1 MPIVNV
7 LPVRKKVYK
16 MTVQIDAKIF
26 DLVLGDLTDFWFA
39 INLTNY
45 IGMDTNYRCRIWS
58 AKESNLF
65 YITSLQYV
73 KDFHNIISYL
83 RQAFGIQS
91 IAFINDRVEINHIL
105 SKRAICIKLT
115 DKERE
120 HIDTL
125 LRLRGCNIK
134 SF

>member
-1 MPIVNV
+1 
-7 LPVRKKVYK
+7 
-16 MTVQIDAKIF
+16 MTVRIDARTFNIAF
-26 DLVLGDLTDFWFA
+26 SDMTDFWFA

-45 IGMDTNYRCRIWS
+45 IEMDTNYKCRVWS
-58 AKESNLF
+58 AKEFNVL
-65 YITSLQYV
+65 YITSLQYI
-73 KDFHNIISYL
+73 KDFHSIISYL
-83 RQAFGIQS
+83 RQAFGIQN
-91 IAFINDRVEINHIL
+91 IMFINDQVEINHIL

-115 DKERE
+115 NEERE

>member
-1 MPIVNV
+1 
-7 LPVRKKVYK
+7 
-16 MTVQIDAKIF
+16 MTVQIDIKMF
-26 DLVLGDLTDFWFA
+26 SLGVSDMTDFWFS

-45 IGMDTNYRCRIWS
+45 IEMDTNYKCRIWP
-58 AKESNLF
+58 ANESNVL
-65 YITSLQYV
+65 YITSLQYI

-83 RQAFGIQS
+83 RQAFGIQD
-91 IAFINDRVEINHIL
+91 IMFINDRVEINHIF

-115 DKERE
+115 NEERN